1 MIGIYWK
8 KFYVLNVR
16 AFLCITMLVPLYN
29 QAQKNEPSKEWRKIQ
44 SIPISSEVDA
54 WFTDLQQTL
63 YLVNKDEITKIGS
76 PFNTVQSIKSWQ
88 SIDVIE
94 PINPFKLLLFSAS
107 QQQICIA
114 DNTLALTGDCFPL
127 EALEIANV
135 TAISS
140 SKRPDMFWIYDEVN
154 STILLYNY
162 LTKTL
167 VQSLYNF
174 KGLLGLK
181 GKITLKENETGLWV
195 ISDRNEIVLLDDY
208 LNKVYT
214 FQLAFDHAVPYKNGI
229 LYSDQNTLYFTNRYD
244 GSKAV
249 HKISTQETIKKI
261 HVSGNQL
268 YIELDQRIDVFI
280 IP

>member
-16 AFLCITMLVPLYN
+16 AFLCITMLVPLYD
-29 QAQKNEPSKEWRKIQ
+29 QAQKNEPSMEWKKIQ

-63 YLVNKDEITKIGS
+63 YLVNKDEITKIGN

-114 DNTLALTGDCFPL
+114 DNTLALTGECFPL

-214 FQLAFDHAVPYKNGI
+214 FQLAFDRAVPYKNGI
-229 LYSDQNTLYFTNRYD
+229 LYSDQNTLYFTNRYE

>member
-16 AFLCITMLVPLYN
+16 AFLCITLLVPLYN
-29 QAQKNEPSKEWRKIQ
+29 QAQKNEPSMEWKKIQ

-88 SIDVIE
+88 SIDGIE

-162 LTKTL
+162 LTKTI

-208 LNKVYT
+208 LNKVFT

-229 LYSDQNTLYFTNRYD
+229 LYSDKNTLYFTNRYD

-268 YIELDQRIDVFI
+268 YLELDQRIDVFI

>member
-1 MIGIYWK
+1 
-8 KFYVLNVR
+8 
-16 AFLCITMLVPLYN
+16 
-29 QAQKNEPSKEWRKIQ
+29 
-44 SIPISSEVDA
+44 
-54 WFTDLQQTL
+54 
-63 YLVNKDEITKIGS
+63 
-76 PFNTVQSIKSWQ
+76 
-88 SIDVIE
+88 
-94 PINPFKLLLFSAS
+94 
-107 QQQICIA
+107 
-114 DNTLALTGDCFPL
+114 
-127 EALEIANV
+127 
-135 TAISS
+135 
-140 SKRPDMFWIYDEVN
+140 
-154 STILLYNY
+154 
-162 LTKTL
+162 
-167 VQSLYNF
+167 
-174 KGLLGLK
+174 LK

-214 FQLAFDHAVPYKNGI
+214 FQLAFDCAVPYKNGI